1 MTGQLPSPDV
11 LEEIV
16 HRALQTGDMQGVVH
30 AIRLMAVQ
38 DPHRA
43 QRILDTLELGI
54 SISRR
59 GAM

>member
-1 MTGQLPSPDV
+1 MSTPLPSPDV
-11 LEEIV
+11 LETIV
-16 HRALQTGDMQGVVH
+16 HRALATRDMQGVVY
-30 AIRLMAVQ
+30 ALKLMAVQ

-43 QRILDTLELGI
+43 QLILDTIDLGI